1 MTETSFSAAARVM
14 FVLAAFVVIV
24 AGIRSA
30 ESIMVTFLLSGFFAI
45 ICAPPFMLMQRKGLP
60 AWLSLVLVV
69 LIISLFQLILLSII
83 TTSLNDFSK
92 DLPTYQERLRSL
104 LGGIVGQLNAWG
116 VDIPRDKLVQHFDPS
131 TLFKLAV
138 DTLGNLGSVLS
149 NSFLIVLTVIFMLFE
164 GTSLPAKLQRAFGEG
179 SDHMRHVERFLDNVK
194 QYMTIKVLVS
204 LATGLII
211 YLWLLIIGVEY
222 PLLWALIAFLFNFI
236 PNIGSI
242 IAAVPAMLLALVQL
256 GPLHMLLTAIGYLV
270 SNLLM
275 GNVVEPRYMGRGLGL
290 STLIVFLSLVFW
302 GWVLG
307 PVGMLLSVPLTMLL
321 KIAFES
327 SADTKWIAI
336 LMGPDVEP
344 VNKQELESVVHES
357 EEEPSENSQDTEV
370 SDSEEVKKDANE
382 KQQKPEE

>member
-1 MTETSFSAAARVM
+1 MNTDHNFSAATRVL
-14 FVLAAFVVIV
+14 FIFAAIVVVI
-24 AGIRSA
+24 AGIRAA

-45 ICAPPFMLMQRKGLP
+45 ICAPPFLLMQRKGLP

-69 LIISLFQLILLSII
+69 LFISLFQLILLSII
-83 TTSLNDFSK
+83 TTSLSDFSK
-92 DLPTYQERLRSL
+92 DLPTYQERLRGL
-104 LGGIVGQLNAWG
+104 LGGVVGHLNSWG
-116 VDIPRDKLVQHFDPS
+116 LDIPREKLMQHFDPS

-138 DTLGNLGSVLS
+138 DTLGNLGGVLS
-149 NSFLIVLTVIFMLFE
+149 NSFLIILTVIFMLFE
-164 GTSLPAKLQRAFGEG
+164 GASLPAKLQKSFGEN
-179 SDHMRHVERFLDNVK
+179 SDHMRHIERFLDNVK

-204 LATGLII
+204 LATGLLI
-211 YLWLLIIGVEY
+211 YVWLWVLGVEY

-256 GPLHMLLTAIGYLV
+256 GPFYMLFTGLGYLTA
-270 SNLLM
+270 NLLM
-275 GNVVEPRYMGRGLGL
+275 GNVIEPRYMGRGLGL

-307 PVGMLLSVPLTMLL
+307 PVGMLLSVPLTMML

-327 SADTKWIAI
+327 SDETHWLAV

-344 VNKQELESVVHES
+344 HTAVKNK
-357 EEEPSENSQDTEV
+357 
-370 SDSEEVKKDANE
+370 KKI
-382 KQQKPEE
+382 